1 MGAVIGHRE
10 FYLLLDLGLESS
22 LSLFAPRRKFFALD
36 LPRRTEA
43 EGIDDE
49 GVLVLFLTILVGSV
63 IGTQVRL
70 NDELVSLAGILRDR
84 LT

>member
-1 MGAVIGHRE
+1 MIGHRE
-10 FYLLLDLGLESS
+10 FYLLLDLGLENS
-22 LSLFAPRRKFFALD
+22 LSLFAPRRKFFTLD